1 MSVCVLLTAAL
12 LYRNESYAASRSNWL
27 VSNSVVSV
35 CRRFVVD
42 CCTLESW
49 TCWRSVCGIYS
60 KPYIRRTHS
69 SRQRLTTIG
78 EHLLMTSSSSVVS
91 NYTEQRRT
99 VCILTAV
106 LLGRVASRSVVGR
119 RLPPSNSTQVAP
131 AGTTAVQM
139 RAGETVHLIP
149 NTVFVCLIFP

>member
-1 MSVCVLLTAAL
+1 
-12 LYRNESYAASRSNWL
+12 
-27 VSNSVVSV
+27 
-35 CRRFVVD
+35 
-42 CCTLESW
+42 
-49 TCWRSVCGIYS
+49 
-60 KPYIRRTHS
+60 
-69 SRQRLTTIG
+69 
-78 EHLLMTSSSSVVS
+78 MTSSSSVVS

-131 AGTTAVQM
+131 AGTTAVVFQM

-149 NTVFVCLIFP
+149 NTVFACVIFP